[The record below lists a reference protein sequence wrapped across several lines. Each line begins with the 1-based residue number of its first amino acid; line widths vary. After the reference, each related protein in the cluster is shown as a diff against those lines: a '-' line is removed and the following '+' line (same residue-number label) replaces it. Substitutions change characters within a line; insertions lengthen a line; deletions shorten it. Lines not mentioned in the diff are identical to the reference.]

1 MTTPIVKDADRQT
14 PVPDAWR
21 PTLTAIVEAFCEGD
35 FELARGIQDVSPI
48 APEDVERIA
57 ENIEDYGDELAS
69 LPEESWQTSACQWM
83 DGYWHVLVDLYTVD
97 EGASDLVLDVRAREH
112 GAGFVFEV
120 YFVYVP

>member
-1 MTTPIVKDADRQT
+1 MATPIVKDETQQT
-14 PVPDAWR
+14 LVPEAWR
-21 PTLTAIVEAFCEGD
+21 PTLAAIVEAFCEGD
-35 FELARGIQDVSPI
+35 FELTRGIQDVSPV
-48 APEDVERIA
+48 APEDAERIA

-69 LPEESWQTSACQWM
+69 LPEESWQSSVCQWM

-97 EGASDLVLDVRAREH
+97 EVASDLVLDVRVREH